1 MDLWS
6 ALKLEPILGLW
17 SALKAE
23 LIFGFMISF
32 EDGADF
38 GFMVSFEGGA
48 DFGIYGLAGV
58 EGCLDLWF
66 DLRSCLELAVFS

>member
-6 ALKLEPILGLW
+6 ALKLEPILDF
-17 SALKAE
+17 
-23 LIFGFMISF
+23 LICF
-32 EDGADF
+32 E
-38 GFMVSFEGGA
+38 VVA

>member
-6 ALKLEPILGLW
+6 ALKLEPI
-17 SALKAE
+17 
-23 LIFGFMISF
+23 FGFMVSL
-32 EDGADF
+32 EVGADF
-38 GFMVSFEGGA
+38 GFMVSFEVVA

>member
-1 MDLWS
+1 MDF
-6 ALKLEPILGLW
+6 
-17 SALKAE
+17 
-23 LIFGFMISF
+23 LICF
-32 EDGADF
+32 EVVADF
-38 GFMVSFEGGA
+38 GFMVSLEVVA

>member
-6 ALKLEPILGLW
+6 VLKM
-17 SALKAE
+17 E
-23 LIFGFMISF
+23 LILV
-32 EDGADF
+32 
-38 GFMVSFEGGA
+38 FMVSFEGEA

-66 DLRSCLELAVFS
+66 DLRSYLRLAAFS

>member
-1 MDLWS
+1 MVS
-6 ALKLEPILGLW
+6 LEVG
-17 SALKAE
+17 AD
-23 LIFGFMISF
+23 FGFMVSF
-32 EDGADF
+32 EGGADFGFMVGFEVVADF

-66 DLRSCLELAVFS
+66 NLRSCLELAVFS

>member
-1 MDLWS
+1 MRV
-6 ALKLEPILGLW
+6 
-17 SALKAE
+17 E
-23 LIFGFMISF
+23 LIFGFMVSF

-58 EGCLDLWF
+58 EGCLDLCF
-66 DLRSCLELAVFS
+66 DLRSYLRLAAFS

>member
-1 MDLWS
+1 MVS
-6 ALKLEPILGLW
+6 LEVG
-17 SALKAE
+17 AD
-23 LIFGFMISF
+23 FGFMVSF
-32 EDGADF
+32 EGGADFGFMVGFEVVADF

>member
-1 MDLWS
+1 MVS
-6 ALKLEPILGLW
+6 LEVG
-17 SALKAE
+17 AD
-23 LIFGFMISF
+23 FGFMVSF
-32 EDGADF
+32 EGGADFGFMVGFEVVADF

-58 EGCLDLWF
+58 EGCLDLGF